1 MKRVYSERHGSGK
14 RATRVAR
21 SGLPAFFSRS
31 HHLVMALAV
40 ALVALLFVV
49 SCLLTAAGSSMN
61 SPVTRSVRRVKA
73 PAGPGLAPPGLWASS
88 AILVDAE
95 SGRVLFDKNAHQKRP
110 IASTTKI
117 VTALVAREQLGLKDV
132 VTISPEASRVGE
144 QGVGLVAGETL
155 TVEDLLWAV
164 LVLSANDAS
173 HALAQYATGSTQSF
187 ADLMNKKASRLGAVE
202 SHFANPHGLDEPG
215 HYSTAYDLAILG
227 RELMKDPVLAEMVAA
242 RSHDIPAPPGQPG
255 PRTLL
260 SHNEILLQ
268 YQGANGIK
276 TGYTGKAGWCLVASA
291 ARDGKALISVVL
303 NSSHRADDTKALFD
317 YGFSGS
323 ERVVFFEK
331 GQKLGSSRVSAFPRR
346 YVKVVSGR
354 ELGALTMKGSGDV
367 FKVKVVFSKQT
378 PRGVKKG
385 TPLGNI
391 ECWLN
396 NRSLEKGEAVAASTP
411 AGTGPIAGTVAFFW
425 YSLCWMGKIVS
436 APFRIF

>member
-1 MKRVYSERHGSGK
+1 MVI
-14 RATRVAR
+14 
-21 SGLPAFFSRS
+21 
-31 HHLVMALAV
+31 ALAV
-40 ALVALLFVV
+40 ALVVLLFLV

-61 SPVTRSVRRVKA
+61 SAVAQSVRLIKA
-73 PAGPGLAPPGLWASS
+73 PAGAGLAPPGLWASS

-95 SGRVLFDKNAHQKRP
+95 SGRVLFDKNAHQRLP

-117 VTALVAREQLGLKDV
+117 VTALVARDQLGLKDE
-132 VTISPEASRVGE
+132 VTISPEASQVGE
-144 QGVGLVAGETL
+144 QGVGLVAGEKL
-155 TVEDLLWAV
+155 TVEDLLWSV

-173 HALAQYATGSTQSF
+173 YALAQYATGSTQSF
-187 ADLMNKKASRLGAVE
+187 ANLMNKKAAKLGALE
-202 SHFANPHGLDEPG
+202 SHFVNPHGLDEPG
-215 HYSTAYDLAILG
+215 HYSTAYDLAIFG

-242 RSHDIPAPPGQPG
+242 RSHDIPPPPGQPG

-260 SHNEILLQ
+260 SHNEILAQ

-291 ARDGKALISVVL
+291 AKGEKSLISVVL
-303 NSSHRADDTKALFD
+303 NSSHRADDTKALFG

-323 ERVVFFEK
+323 ERVVFVDK

-346 YVKVVSGR
+346 YVKVVPGR

-367 FKVKVVFSKQT
+367 FKVKVVFSKKT
-378 PRGVKKG
+378 PTGVKKG

-396 NRSLEKGEAVAASTP
+396 SKSLEKGAAVAASTP
-411 AGTGPIAGTVAFFW
+411 AGNGPIAGTVAFLW
-425 YSLCWMGKIVS
+425 YALCWMGKIVS